1 MIDRRVFIVS
11 SVAALGASVCAEA
24 RAGGRVHRVG
34 YLAAGSDANSY
45 VGAFR
50 EGLRELGY
58 SEGRN
63 VEIVYRW
70 SEGKYE
76 LLPTLSAELVNLGVD
91 VIVAVNAPAAQ
102 AVKQAT
108 KTIPI
113 VITVLVDPVAAGLV
127 GSLARPGGNITGLTF
142 VAPDLVGKQ
151 LELLKAVVPAMV
163 RVAVLGN
170 PENPGTVPQMREAKG
185 AAQLLG
191 MQLQAAEARS
201 PSEVSTAFARIM
213 TTRAEGVL
221 VLVDAMLGSQRDRIA
236 YFAAKGRLPVVSG
249 LTRDAEA
256 GSLLGYGANRVHVH
270 HRVALYV
277 DKILKGAKPGDMP
290 IEQPTKFELV
300 INLKTAKALGLT
312 IPPSLLLRADQVIE

>member
-1 MIDRRVFIVS
+1 MINRRSFIVG
-11 SVAALGASVCAEA
+11 SVAALGASLAAEA
-24 RAGGRVHRVG
+24 QARGRLHRVG

-50 EGLRELGY
+50 KGLRALGY
-58 SEGRN
+58 SEGRSI
-63 VEIVYRW
+63 EIVYRW

-76 LLPTLSAELVNLGVD
+76 LLPKLAAELVNLDVD

-113 VITVLVDPVAAGLV
+113 VITVLVDPVVAGLV

-151 LELLKAVVPAMV
+151 LELLKAVVPTMS

-170 PENPGTVPQMREAKG
+170 PENPGTAAQMREAKS
-185 AAQLLG
+185 AAKILG
-191 MQLQAAEARS
+191 LQLQPMEARS
-201 PSEVSTAFARIM
+201 PSEVRTAFATI
-213 TTRAEGVL
+213 TTSHAEGLL

-236 YFAAKGRLPVVSG
+236 NLAAKGRLPVVSG

-256 GSLLGYGANRVHVH
+256 GSLLGYGANRVEVH

-277 DKILKGAKPGDMP
+277 DRILKGAKPGDMP